1 MAGKS
6 GPLET
11 MHYDVL
17 TRRHCVP
24 NKVLIEYTRSL
35 PGVEQ
40 LCGGALL
47 RPDWVVTAA
56 HCLYSYPRW
65 RSAEELKLRVGVFN
79 RSEDEPSQQE
89 VEVQYGK
96 TCPLTTHTVTQHTHT
111 HTHPH
116 THTHIGQR
124 LPCPPKLQT
133 PSVFCCQPA
142 AVRHCP
148 TPAETASETERLCP
162 TSLCAP
168 TLPGA
173 SGGYTVYCDRVGPP
187 GA

>member
-6 GPLET
+6 DLLET

-17 TRRHCVP
+17 TRHCVP

-56 HCLYSYPRW
+56 HCLYSNPRW

-79 RSEDEPSQQE
+79 RSQNEPSQQE
-89 VEVQYGK
+89 VEVQYGRLV
-96 TCPLTTHTVTQHTHT
+96 PSQHT
-111 HTHPH
+111 
-116 THTHIGQR
+116 
-124 LPCPPKLQT
+124 L
-133 PSVFCCQPA
+133 
-142 AVRHCP
+142 
-148 TPAETASETERLCP
+148 
-162 TSLCAP
+162 
-168 TLPGA
+168 
-173 SGGYTVYCDRVGPP
+173 
-187 GA
+187 

>member
-1 MAGKS
+1 MHRLEQPGGEECQCEGEGEGGDRDMWSDGGKSSRNTREACGAGTSCEYSTGSSMAGKS
-6 GPLET
+6 GLLET

-17 TRRHCVP
+17 THHHCVP

-89 VEVQYGK
+89 VEVQYGQ
-96 TCPLTTHTVTQHTHT
+96 TCPLTTHTETRHPLTHT
-111 HTHPH
+111 LPH
-116 THTHIGQR
+116 TPSHIGQR
-124 LPCPPKLQT
+124 LPCPP
-133 PSVFCCQPA
+133 
-142 AVRHCP
+142 
-148 TPAETASETERLCP
+148 
-162 TSLCAP
+162 
-168 TLPGA
+168 
-173 SGGYTVYCDRVGPP
+173 
-187 GA
+187 